1 MYVQEMINTINYEK
15 RREKNSGARFKKC
28 IFHIHTP
35 ASYDYGLFEKFDVS
49 KIKLEQIEELLVEK
63 GFPTNYLSN
72 HGFDSL
78 LETDN
83 AIFSVIQQGLF
94 FLMAFVLLKEEV
106 EMAVVMDHNT
116 IQGVKQL
123 QATIDKLYKEKSIET
138 PVYTH
143 VVPGIEISCS
153 DKNHVAAFFPDDM
166 KELEDFYIKLQ
177 KTIVDEEG
185 GTYEPALHVLK
196 MISESNGVGYIAHVN
211 SSNIFKDSLS
221 GAYKKEL
228 FSLTSKVLLGLHNI
242 TEKNTQYYFDKI
254 NEIRSEKS
262 PSLFILDED
271 SHTIND
277 LGTKPM
283 WIKGKKV
290 GFKMLVTA
298 LNDYNQSFSLS
309 LPKKPVS
316 YISALFVEG
325 CGFLKCNDNT
335 PLVFK
340 FSERM
345 NAFIGGRGSGKS
357 TVLNCLDYLTSQ
369 QVSND
374 SILKNIFSQG
384 SILVEYVFN
393 GKKYYISNLGGDP
406 EYNQIEEEIE
416 RRRGLHDYNH
426 NAKLRYKR
434 KRAIRDSI
442 QLWRYDG
449 NELREVTKKKTA
461 MLDAMFINVFA
472 ISDLVNAAESRDKL
486 NSFIQEIFEKQET
499 ISNKPRARFRKKT
512 VSLNTIK
519 YAINRMD
526 ILLEK
531 RRDIINQ
538 VLVKLNSN
546 NTDMLN
552 VSYLQ
557 LEQTD
562 YHFPWEKIFNLSP
575 DNAHKFYNKFGI
587 TRGEL
592 VNFLNLRGNDIGVW
606 NLVLS
611 IIDRS
616 YDTIGFKEL
625 KQFLPTDFEVLSSGK
640 LNLSEIANT
649 NKLLNELRR
658 LIKINVYLSLQEINE
673 YYSEV
678 DIFELKFNINNN
690 SLANSKK
697 SVWKK
702 VSDLSM
708 GQKVVALL
716 NFILAYN
723 NFIGDTTPLVIDQP
737 EDNLDNVYIY
747 DNLVKKLREIKGT
760 RQIIVATHNST
771 IVMNSG
777 AEQVFVLKSDSD
789 HGWLDKAGF
798 SGDRHI
804 KKEVINILE
813 GGPEA
818 YKRKVSMYEELI

>member
-1 MYVQEMINTINYEK
+1 MNVQEMINTINSEK

-35 ASYDYGLFEKFDVS
+35 ASYDYGLFEKSDVS
-49 KIKLEQIEELLVEK
+49 KISLEQIEGLLVKK
-63 GFPTNYLSN
+63 GFPINYLSD

-78 LETDN
+78 LEVDST
-83 AIFSVIQQGLF
+83 IFSVIQQGLF

-106 EMAVVMDHNT
+106 EIAVVMDHNT

-123 QATIDKLYKEKSIET
+123 QATIDKLYKEKSIDT

-166 KELEDFYIKLQ
+166 KELEDFYIQLQ

-185 GTYEPALHVLK
+185 GTYEPSLHVLK
-196 MISESNGVGYIAHVN
+196 MITENSGVGYIAHAN
-211 SSNIFKDSLS
+211 SSNVFKDSLS

-228 FSLTSKVLLGLHNI
+228 FSLTSKVLLGLHDI
-242 TEKNTQYYFDKI
+242 TEKNTQYYSDKI

-262 PSLFILDED
+262 PILFILDED

-309 LPKKPVS
+309 LPKKPES

-325 CGFLKCNDNT
+325 CGFLKCNNNA

-369 QVSND
+369 HVSKD

-406 EYNQIEEEIE
+406 EYDQIEEEIE
-416 RRRGLHDYNH
+416 RRKGQNDYNH

-449 NELREVTKKKTA
+449 KELREVTKKKTA

-486 NSFIQEIFEKQET
+486 NNFIQEIFEKQEI
-499 ISNKPRARFRKKT
+499 ISNKPRARFREKK

-519 YAINRMD
+519 YAINRMK
-526 ILLEK
+526 IVLEK
-531 RRDIINQ
+531 RRDNIDQ
-538 VLVKLNSN
+538 VLLKLNSEN
-546 NTDMLN
+546 MDMLN
-552 VSYLQ
+552 VSYFQ
-557 LEQTD
+557 LEQTN

-587 TRGEL
+587 SRGEL
-592 VNFLNLRGNDIGVW
+592 VNFLNLRGNDVGIW
-606 NLVLS
+606 NLIMS
-611 IIDRS
+611 IIDES

-625 KQFLPTDFEVLSSGK
+625 KQFLPIDFEVLSSDK
-640 LNLSEIANT
+640 LNLSEFENVS
-649 NKLLNELRR
+649 KLFKELRR
-658 LIKINVYLSLQEINE
+658 LLKINVHLTLQEIND
-673 YYSEV
+673 YYTEI

-697 SVWKK
+697 AVWKK

-747 DNLVKKLREIKGT
+747 DNLVKKLRETKGT

-777 AEQVFVLKSDSD
+777 TEQVFVLKSNSD

-804 KKEVINILE
+804 KKEVVNILE

-818 YKRKVSMYEELI
+818 YKRKVSMYEEII